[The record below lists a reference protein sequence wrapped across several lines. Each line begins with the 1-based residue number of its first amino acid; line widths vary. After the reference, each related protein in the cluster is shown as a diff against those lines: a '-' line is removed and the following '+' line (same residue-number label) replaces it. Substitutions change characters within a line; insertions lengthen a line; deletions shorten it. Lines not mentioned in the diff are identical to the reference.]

1 MWKFANPIKHSI
13 PEAHWPTAE
22 EARRS
27 LLFQPIRI
35 GPLKLES
42 RTWVPAMVPWR
53 ATEDGL
59 VTQDNLDW
67 YRRFAEGQPAA
78 LVVEATGV
86 RDIPSGPLL
95 RIGDDR
101 FLPGL
106 KTLVETVREAS
117 EGHTKLFIQIIDFLA
132 VKRRPDPKK
141 YFGRFLEINDRHRR
155 ALSDVTEDEGWI
167 TADEAIV
174 RAYLMDAPVEVLDR
188 TLSERELESLR
199 FGYRE
204 RVTDTHLTHIR
215 ELPQFL
221 PDIFADAARRAREA
235 GFDGVELH
243 YAHAYTMAGFLS
255 ALNVRDD
262 GYGGPRENRV
272 RLPLEV
278 FRAVRQRVGDD
289 YVVGVRFL
297 GDEVIAGG
305 NRIDDAVFFGVE
317 FAKAGFDYLSIS
329 KGGKFED
336 AEQPKIGQAVYPY
349 TGQSGYEC
357 MPTTLSDERG
367 PFGRSVPL
375 VAQIKLAVN
384 DAGCGTPII
393 ATGGITTFDQAEEI
407 LQRDDA
413 DIVGMARQALADPDW
428 FRKVKLGRG
437 QEVRRCTYTNYC
449 EALDQAHRQVT
460 CKLWDRKELDEPG
473 ISTAADGR
481 RRLLPPRWDD
491 HLSARIKTKER

>member
-1 MWKFANPIKHSI
+1 MWKFANPIKHPI
-13 PEAHWPTAE
+13 PETRWPTVD
-22 EARRS
+22 EAAGS

-35 GPLKLES
+35 GSIKLES

-53 ATEDGL
+53 ATEDGF

-67 YRRFAEGQPAA
+67 YRRFAEGQPGA

-95 RIGDDR
+95 RIGHDR

-106 KTLVETVREAS
+106 KRLVEIVREAS
-117 EGHTKLFIQIIDFLA
+117 EGHTKLFIQIIDFLS
-132 VKRRPDPKK
+132 VKRRPEPGK
-141 YFGRFLEINDRHRR
+141 FFHRFLKVDDRLRE
-155 ALSDVTEDEGWI
+155 L
-167 TADEAIV
+167 
-174 RAYLMDAPVEVLDR
+174 LVEVTGDSAWMSAEAAKVCGFLENAPEEVLER
-188 TLSERELESLR
+188 VLSARELESLR

-204 RVTDTHLTHIR
+204 RVTDMHLPHVR
-215 ELPQFL
+215 ELPRVL
-221 PDIFADAARRAREA
+221 PDIFAAAARRSREA

-255 ALNVRDD
+255 ALNDRDD
-262 GYGGPRENRV
+262 GYGGPKENRV

-278 FRAVRQRVGDD
+278 YHAVRQRVGED

-297 GDEVIAGG
+297 GDEVVAGG
-305 NRIDDAVFFGVE
+305 NRIDDATYVGVE

-336 AEQPKIGQAVYPY
+336 AEQPKVGQAVYPY

-375 VAQIKLAVN
+375 VKEIKRAVN
-384 DAGCGTPII
+384 NAGLNTPIV
-393 ATGGITTFDQAEEI
+393 ATGGITTFEQAESI
-407 LQRDDA
+407 LQDGDA
-413 DIVGMARQALADPDW
+413 DIIGMARQALADPDW
-428 FRKVKLGRG
+428 VKKVRFGRG
-437 QEVRRCTYTNYC
+437 DEVRRCTYTNYC

-460 CKLWDRKELDEPG
+460 CKLWDRKELDE
-473 ISTAADGR
+473 SEVTLAADGR
-481 RRLLPPRWDD
+481 RRLLAPSW
-491 HLSARIKTKER
+491 K